1 MLNSFIYLAC
11 IYFILS
17 IIRFFYFFF
26 KDFLGLKQE
35 VLFMSDVSIY
45 SETILPIK
53 DTMIKFFGEAS
64 NPIVYDI
71 GILVGW
77 IVLLVFCY
85 CIIGL
90 LFKK

>member
-1 MLNSFIYLAC
+1 
-11 IYFILS
+11 
-17 IIRFFYFFF
+17 
-26 KDFLGLKQE
+26 
-35 VLFMSDVSIY
+35 MSDVSIY